1 MHVTL
6 RAGANNV
13 TLRIRD
19 DGPGFDMK
27 ALPRTRRGM
36 GLATMRERAQEIGA
50 RLDIRTR
57 AGARHDGHRDGPID
71 LMNKGIRLLIVDDH
85 SVVREG
91 LRAFLRL
98 QDGIDVVGEAGGA
111 DEAIAVAS
119 TSSPDV
125 MLLDLVMPGGDGV
138 GAIRRLLEVAPGV
151 RVLVLT
157 SFADDAQIFAAIA
170 AGAAGYLLKNVDPQ
184 ALADGIRDVYAGRPA
199 LDPSV
204 AARLMHRSGGS
215 HAAHGDLT
223 ARERDVLRLV
233 VEGLANKQIAQ
244 RLGIG
249 EKTIKTHVSRVLA
262 KLGVE
267 DRTQAAVLAIRE
279 GLVD

>member
-1 MHVTL
+1 
-6 RAGANNV
+6 
-13 TLRIRD
+13 
-19 DGPGFDMK
+19 
-27 ALPRTRRGM
+27 
-36 GLATMRERAQEIGA
+36 
-50 RLDIRTR
+50 
-57 AGARHDGHRDGPID
+57 
-71 LMNKGIRLLIVDDH
+71 MNAPIRLLIVDDH

-98 QDGIDVVGEAGGA
+98 QEGIEVVGEAASAG
-111 DEAIAVAS
+111 EAVSVAA

-125 MLLDLVMPGGDGV
+125 VLLDLVMPEGDGI

-170 AGAAGYLLKNVDPQ
+170 AGAAGYLLKDVDPQ
-184 ALADGIRDVYAGRPA
+184 ALADGIRDVHAGRPA
-199 LDPSV
+199 LHASV
-204 AARLMHRSGGS
+204 AARLMRRSAS
-215 HAAHGDLT
+215 PRPASNDLT
-223 ARERDVLRLV
+223 PRERDVLRLV

-249 EKTIKTHVSRVLA
+249 EKTIKTHISRVLA
-262 KLGVE
+262 KLGVT

>member
-1 MHVTL
+1 
-6 RAGANNV
+6 
-13 TLRIRD
+13 
-19 DGPGFDMK
+19 
-27 ALPRTRRGM
+27 
-36 GLATMRERAQEIGA
+36 
-50 RLDIRTR
+50 
-57 AGARHDGHRDGPID
+57 
-71 LMNKGIRLLIVDDH
+71 MNAPIRLLIVDDH

-98 QDGIDVVGEAGGA
+98 QEGIEVVGEAAGA
-111 DEAIAVAS
+111 DEAVRVAG

-125 MLLDLVMPGGDGV
+125 VLLDLVMPEGDGI
-138 GAIRRLLEVAPGV
+138 GAIRRLLEVAPNV

-170 AGAAGYLLKNVDPQ
+170 AGAAGYLLKDVDPQ
-184 ALADGIRDVYAGRPA
+184 ALADGIRDVHDGRPA
-199 LDPSV
+199 LHPSV
-204 AARLMHRSGGS
+204 AARLMRHTGS
-215 HAAHGDLT
+215 ARPAYNDLT
-223 ARERDVLRLV
+223 ARERDVLTLV

-262 KLGVE
+262 KLGVT

>member
-1 MHVTL
+1 MS
-6 RAGANNV
+6 A
-13 TLRIRD
+13 
-19 DGPGFDMK
+19 P
-27 ALPRTRRGM
+27 
-36 GLATMRERAQEIGA
+36 
-50 RLDIRTR
+50 
-57 AGARHDGHRDGPID
+57 
-71 LMNKGIRLLIVDDH
+71 IRLLIVDDH

-98 QDGIDVVGEAGGA
+98 QDGIEVVGEAAGA
-111 DEAIAVAS
+111 DEAITVAS
-119 TSSPDV
+119 TSAPDV
-125 MLLDLVMPGGDGV
+125 ILLDLVMPQGDGI
-138 GAIRRLLEVAPGV
+138 GAVRRLLEVAPGV

-157 SFADDAQIFAAIA
+157 SFADDAQIFAAMA
-170 AGAAGYLLKNVDPQ
+170 AGAAGYLLKDVDPQ
-184 ALADGIRDVYAGRPA
+184 ALADGIRDVHAGRPA

-204 AARLMHRSGGS
+204 AARLMRRGGS
-215 HAAHGDLT
+215 QRPTHSDLT
-223 ARERDVLRLV
+223 ARERDVLALV

>member
-1 MHVTL
+1 
-6 RAGANNV
+6 
-13 TLRIRD
+13 
-19 DGPGFDMK
+19 
-27 ALPRTRRGM
+27 
-36 GLATMRERAQEIGA
+36 
-50 RLDIRTR
+50 
-57 AGARHDGHRDGPID
+57 
-71 LMNKGIRLLIVDDH
+71 MNAPIRLLIVDDH

-98 QDGIDVVGEAGGA
+98 QEGIEVVGEAASA
-111 DEAIAVAS
+111 DEAVSVAARA
-119 TSSPDV
+119 SPDV
-125 MLLDLVMPGGDGV
+125 VLLDLVMPEGDGI
-138 GAIRRLLEVAPGV
+138 GAIRRLLELAPGI

-170 AGAAGYLLKNVDPQ
+170 AGAAGYLLKDVDPQ
-184 ALADGIRDVYAGRPA
+184 ALADGIRDVHAGRPA
-199 LDPSV
+199 LHASV
-204 AARLMHRSGGS
+204 AARLMRRSGS
-215 HAAHGDLT
+215 PRPTSDDLT

-262 KLGVE
+262 KLGVT

>member
-1 MHVTL
+1 
-6 RAGANNV
+6 
-13 TLRIRD
+13 
-19 DGPGFDMK
+19 
-27 ALPRTRRGM
+27 
-36 GLATMRERAQEIGA
+36 
-50 RLDIRTR
+50 
-57 AGARHDGHRDGPID
+57 
-71 LMNKGIRLLIVDDH
+71 MNAPIRLLIVDDH

-98 QDGIDVVGEAGGA
+98 QEGIEVVGEAASA
-111 DEAIAVAS
+111 DEAVSVAARA
-119 TSSPDV
+119 SPDV
-125 MLLDLVMPGGDGV
+125 VLLDLVMPEGDGI

-170 AGAAGYLLKNVDPQ
+170 AGAAGYLLKDVDPQ
-184 ALADGIRDVYAGRPA
+184 ALADGIRDVHAGRPA
-199 LDPSV
+199 LHASV
-204 AARLMHRSGGS
+204 AARLMRRSGS
-215 HAAHGDLT
+215 PRPTSDHLT
-223 ARERDVLRLV
+223 PRERDVLRLV

-262 KLGVE
+262 KLGVT

>member
-1 MHVTL
+1 
-6 RAGANNV
+6 
-13 TLRIRD
+13 
-19 DGPGFDMK
+19 
-27 ALPRTRRGM
+27 
-36 GLATMRERAQEIGA
+36 
-50 RLDIRTR
+50 
-57 AGARHDGHRDGPID
+57 
-71 LMNKGIRLLIVDDH
+71 MNKGIRLLIVDDH

-125 MLLDLVMPGGDGV
+125 ILLDLVMPGGDGV

-215 HAAHGDLT
+215 HPAHGDLT

-233 VEGLANKQIAQ
+233 VEGLANKQIAL

>member
-1 MHVTL
+1 MT
-6 RAGANNV
+6 A
-13 TLRIRD
+13 
-19 DGPGFDMK
+19 P
-27 ALPRTRRGM
+27 
-36 GLATMRERAQEIGA
+36 
-50 RLDIRTR
+50 
-57 AGARHDGHRDGPID
+57 
-71 LMNKGIRLLIVDDH
+71 IRLLIVDDH

-98 QDGIDVVGEAGGA
+98 QDGIEVVGEAAGA
-111 DEAIAVAS
+111 DEAIGVAS
-119 TSSPDV
+119 MSAPDV
-125 MLLDLVMPGGDGV
+125 VLLDLVMPGGDGIR
-138 GAIRRLLEVAPGV
+138 AIRRLLEVAPGV

-170 AGAAGYLLKNVDPQ
+170 AGAAGYLLKDVDPQ
-184 ALADGIRDVYAGRPA
+184 ALADGIRDVHAGRPA

-204 AARLMHRSGGS
+204 AARLMRRGGS
-215 HAAHGDLT
+215 PRPAHSDLT
-223 ARERDVLRLV
+223 ARERDVLLLV

>member
-1 MHVTL
+1 
-6 RAGANNV
+6 
-13 TLRIRD
+13 
-19 DGPGFDMK
+19 
-27 ALPRTRRGM
+27 
-36 GLATMRERAQEIGA
+36 
-50 RLDIRTR
+50 
-57 AGARHDGHRDGPID
+57 
-71 LMNKGIRLLIVDDH
+71 MNAPIRLLIVDDH

-98 QDGIDVVGEAGGA
+98 QEGIEVVGEAASA
-111 DEAIAVAS
+111 DDAVSVAA

-125 MLLDLVMPGGDGV
+125 VLLDLVMPEGDGI

-170 AGAAGYLLKNVDPQ
+170 AGAAGYLLKDVDPQ
-184 ALADGIRDVYAGRPA
+184 ALADGIRDVHAGRPA
-199 LDPSV
+199 LHASV
-204 AARLMHRSGGS
+204 AARLMRRSGS
-215 HAAHGDLT
+215 PRPMSDHLT
-223 ARERDVLRLV
+223 PRERDVLRLV

-262 KLGVE
+262 KLGVT

-279 GLVD
+279 GLVE

>member
-1 MHVTL
+1 
-6 RAGANNV
+6 
-13 TLRIRD
+13 
-19 DGPGFDMK
+19 
-27 ALPRTRRGM
+27 
-36 GLATMRERAQEIGA
+36 
-50 RLDIRTR
+50 
-57 AGARHDGHRDGPID
+57 
-71 LMNKGIRLLIVDDH
+71 MNAPIRLLIVDDH

-98 QDGIDVVGEAGGA
+98 QEGIEVVGEAASAG
-111 DEAIAVAS
+111 EAVSVAG

-125 MLLDLVMPGGDGV
+125 VLLDLVMPEGDGI

-170 AGAAGYLLKNVDPQ
+170 AGAAGYLLKDVDPQ
-184 ALADGIRDVYAGRPA
+184 ALADGIRDVHAGRPA
-199 LDPSV
+199 LHASV
-204 AARLMHRSGGS
+204 AARLMRRSGS
-215 HAAHGDLT
+215 PRPTSDLLT
-223 ARERDVLRLV
+223 PRERDVLRLV

-262 KLGVE
+262 KLGVA

>member
-1 MHVTL
+1 
-6 RAGANNV
+6 
-13 TLRIRD
+13 
-19 DGPGFDMK
+19 
-27 ALPRTRRGM
+27 
-36 GLATMRERAQEIGA
+36 
-50 RLDIRTR
+50 
-57 AGARHDGHRDGPID
+57 
-71 LMNKGIRLLIVDDH
+71 MNAPIRLLIVDDH

-98 QDGIDVVGEAGGA
+98 QEGIEVVGEAASA
-111 DEAIAVAS
+111 DDAVSVAA
-119 TSSPDV
+119 TASPDV
-125 MLLDLVMPGGDGV
+125 VLLDLVMPEGDGI

-170 AGAAGYLLKNVDPQ
+170 AGAVGYLLKDVDPQ
-184 ALADGIRDVYAGRPA
+184 ALADGIRDVHAGRPA
-199 LDPSV
+199 LHASV
-204 AARLMHRSGGS
+204 AARLMRRSGS
-215 HAAHGDLT
+215 PRPTSDRLT
-223 ARERDVLRLV
+223 PRERDVLRLV

-262 KLGVE
+262 KLGVT

-279 GLVD
+279 RLVD